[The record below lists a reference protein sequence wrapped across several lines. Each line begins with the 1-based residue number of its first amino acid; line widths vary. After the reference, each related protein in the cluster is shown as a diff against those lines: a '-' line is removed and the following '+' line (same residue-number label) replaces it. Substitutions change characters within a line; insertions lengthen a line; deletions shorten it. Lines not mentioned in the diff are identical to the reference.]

1 MAASPTTSPSLELPA
16 DATLPER
23 HPEAPAPGE
32 PIPPHSAVCF
42 GCADVPH
49 GLRLEFRVAEDPA
62 GGAAVAA
69 RMVLRPDQQ
78 GAPGLL
84 HGGLLTAAF
93 DEVLGSVVALVTRP
107 CVTARLETDFR
118 RPMPI
123 GSTLWLHARVDGRVG
138 RKLYVTGT
146 ARLDAEDG
154 PVVGTAKALFLKVG
168 MEHFLRNSRPEDLEA
183 LGVSAEQIRAARS

>member
-1 MAASPTTSPSLELPA
+1 MPASPTLELPA
-16 DATLPER
+16 DATTAVR
-23 HPEAPAPGE
+23 HEKAPAVGE
-32 PIPPHSAVCF
+32 RIPVHSTVCF
-42 GCADVPH
+42 GCADLPY
-49 GLRLEFRVAEDPA
+49 GLRLESWVADDEA
-62 GGAAVAA
+62 GAAAVRS

-118 RPMPI
+118 APMPI
-123 GSTLWLHARVDGRVG
+123 GSTLWLHGRVDGRAG
-138 RKLYVTGT
+138 RKLYVGGT
-146 ARLDAEDG
+146 AHLDAEDG
-154 PVVGTAKALFLKVG
+154 PVVGTARALFLKVG

-183 LGVSAEQIRAARS
+183 LGVSAEQIRAARG

>member
-1 MAASPTTSPSLELPA
+1 MAASPSLELPA
-16 DATLPER
+16 DATVAAR
-23 HPEAPAPGE
+23 HEKAPAVGE
-32 PIPPHSAVCF
+32 RIPVHSAVCF
-42 GCADVPH
+42 GCADIPH
-49 GLRLEFRVAEDPA
+49 GLRLESWVADDGA
-62 GGAAVAA
+62 GAAAVRS

-84 HGGLLTAAF
+84 HGGLLTSAF

-123 GSTLWLHARVDGRVG
+123 GSTLWLRGRVEG
-138 RKLYVTGT
+138 RVERKLYASAT
-146 ARLDAEDG
+146 AHLDAEDG
-154 PVVGTAKALFLKVG
+154 PVVGTARALFLKVG

-183 LGVSAEQIRAARS
+183 LGVPADRIRAARA

>member
-1 MAASPTTSPSLELPA
+1 MAASPSLELPA
-16 DATLPER
+16 DATVAPRNEK
-23 HPEAPAPGE
+23 APAVGE
-32 PIPPHSAVCF
+32 RIPVHSEVCF
-42 GCADVPH
+42 GCADLPH
-49 GLRLEFRVAEDPA
+49 GLRLESRVADDEA
-62 GGAAVAA
+62 GAAAVRS

-118 RPMPI
+118 APMPI
-123 GSTLWLHARVDGRVG
+123 GSTLWLRARVEGRAG
-138 RKLYVTGT
+138 RKLYAAGT
-146 ARLDAEDG
+146 AHLDAEDG
-154 PVVGTAKALFLKVG
+154 PVVGTAHALFLKVG

-183 LGVSAEQIRAARS
+183 LGVPAERIRAARA

>member
-1 MAASPTTSPSLELPA
+1 MAASPSLELPA
-16 DATLPER
+16 DATTAARHEKAPSVGER
-23 HPEAPAPGE
+23 
-32 PIPPHSAVCF
+32 IPVHSQVCF
-42 GCADVPH
+42 SCADLSY
-49 GLRLEFRVAEDPA
+49 GLRLESWVADDA
-62 GGAAVAA
+62 DGAATVWS
-69 RMVLRPDQQ
+69 RMVLRTDQQ

-123 GSTLWLHARVDGRVG
+123 GSTLWLRGRVDGRVD
-138 RKLYVTGT
+138 RKLYVSGS
-146 ARLDAEDG
+146 AHLDAQDG
-154 PVVGTAKALFLKVG
+154 PVVGTAQALFLKVG

-183 LGVSAEQIRAARS
+183 LGVPAERIRAARA